1 MPHEL
6 SAFGIFVSPWLAAC
20 AGACVL
26 APLTA
31 WLLNVTE
38 GSRFFR
44 LHQWTFLALLVL
56 YACALFRWGW

>member
-1 MPHEL
+1 M
-6 SAFGIFVSPWLAAC
+6 SPWLAAC

-44 LHQWTFLALLVL
+44 LHQWTFLAMLVL